1 VFFDQRGSGRSTPR
15 GSVQANTSADLL
27 ADIERLRAHL
37 RIERWVV
44 AGGSWGA
51 GLAIAYA
58 AAHPDRC
65 LGLVLRAPFLGRS
78 EDTDGFFTADRT
90 YSPAGWGAL
99 QRFTDAGESEISGR
113 ALLLA
118 LHRVL
123 HGADQTRALDCAN
136 AWQSWEQAVSNA
148 HLMRAQ
154 RLQEPGAALD
164 APVDRQVA
172 AARLDK
178 YRVQSHYLVNDC
190 FWGEHGLLERA
201 KALGRMPI
209 SVIHGELDAVCL
221 PEASQALLRAAP
233 HCELHWVAGC
243 GHDLFAPAMV
253 QAFRDALWAM
263 HARLAAALPA
273 AGPAAD
279 RGKDGKEGC
288 EAKKGDEAKEGNEAE
303 EGNEAKEGKGD
314 EPAA

>member
-1 VFFDQRGSGRSTPR
+1 
-15 GSVQANTSADLL
+15 
-27 ADIERLRAHL
+27 
-37 RIERWVV
+37 
-44 AGGSWGA
+44 
-51 GLAIAYA
+51 
-58 AAHPDRC
+58 
-65 LGLVLRAPFLGRS
+65 
-78 EDTDGFFTADRT
+78 
-90 YSPAGWGAL
+90 
-99 QRFTDAGESEISGR
+99 
-113 ALLLA
+113 
-118 LHRVL
+118 
-123 HGADQTRALDCAN
+123 
-136 AWQSWEQAVSNA
+136 
-148 HLMRAQ
+148 MRAQ

-288 EAKKGDEAKEGNEAE
+288 EAKKGDEAKEGDEAE